1 MVDNDSLLTTENG
14 RRRMVSVILKI
25 TKGTRIEPKAYERKL
40 LDQFVRGEMTDDH
53 VLILLNAVNF
63 R

>member
-1 MVDNDSLLTTENG
+1 MVDNDSLLTTESG
-14 RRRMVSVILKI
+14 RRSMVSIILKI
-25 TKGTRIEPKAYERKL
+25 TKGTRIEPKAYERML
-40 LDQFVRGEMTDDH
+40 LDQFVRGELTDDH

>member
-1 MVDNDSLLTTENG
+1 MVDNDSLSTTESG
-14 RRRMVSVILKI
+14 RRRMISVILKI
-25 TKGTRIEPKAYERKL
+25 TKGTRIEPKAYERML
-40 LDQFVRGEMTDDH
+40 LDQFVRGELTDDH

>member
-1 MVDNDSLLTTENG
+1 MVDNDSLLTTESG
-14 RRRMVSVILKI
+14 RRSMVSVILKI
-25 TKGTRIEPKAYERKL
+25 TKGTRIEPKAYERML
-40 LDQFVRGEMTDDH
+40 LDQFVRGELTDDH

>member
-1 MVDNDSLLTTENG
+1 MVNNDSLLTTESG
-14 RRRMVSVILKI
+14 RRSMVSIILKI
-25 TKGTRIEPKAYERKL
+25 TKGTRIEPKAYERML
-40 LDQFVRGEMTDDH
+40 LDQFVRGELTDDH

>member
-1 MVDNDSLLTTENG
+1 MINNDSLLTTESG
-14 RRRMVSVILKI
+14 RRSMVSVILKI
-25 TKGTRIEPKAYERKL
+25 TKGTRIEPKAYERML
-40 LDQFVRGEMTDDH
+40 LDQFVRGELTDDH

>member
-1 MVDNDSLLTTENG
+1 MVDNNSLSTTESG

-25 TKGTRIEPKAYERKL
+25 TKGTCIEPKAYERML
-40 LDQFVRGEMTDDH
+40 LDQFVRGELTDDH

>member
-1 MVDNDSLLTTENG
+1 MVNNDSLLTTESG
-14 RRRMVSVILKI
+14 RRSMVSVILKI
-25 TKGTRIEPKAYERKL
+25 TKGTRIEPKAYERML
-40 LDQFVRGEMTDDH
+40 LDQFVRGELTDDH